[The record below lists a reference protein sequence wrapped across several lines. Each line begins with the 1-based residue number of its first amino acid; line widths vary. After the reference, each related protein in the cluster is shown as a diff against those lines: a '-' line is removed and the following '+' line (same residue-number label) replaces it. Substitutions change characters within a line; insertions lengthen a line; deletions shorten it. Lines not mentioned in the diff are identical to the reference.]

1 MQNSERIFVSG
12 AAGVIGKELLIKLGT
27 LKNVEVL
34 AADRK
39 PQPKDLPSNTEYL
52 CGDLNEL
59 TLNDLMTFS
68 PTIFIHLAAT
78 FERSAES
85 LDFWSDNFENNV
97 SLSHHL
103 MGLMTRLPSLKRVV
117 FASSYLIYDQ
127 ALYQFNSPQ
136 ISPTRLEETS
146 IIRPRNL
153 IGMAK
158 LAHEK
163 ELEFLS
169 EFYSDKFTALS
180 VRIFRGYGRGSRD
193 VVSRWIRSLISDEE
207 IVVYSPEGIF
217 DFIYAKDS
225 AEGLLKL
232 ALESDICGV
241 INLGSGSSHRI
252 ADILEE
258 LQRYFPNMKMVQ
270 QDLDIPYEASE
281 ANVSKLFETIN
292 WKPEYTLDR
301 AIREMINHEKSNNL
315 TIGLNKAT
323 NVLVTSSSRKAPL
336 IRALQKTAKK
346 IDKEIKIIAGDLNSN
361 VITRYVADQ
370 FWEMP
375 ILDDSTVKLIIEK
388 CIEYNIGLIIPT
400 RDGEL
405 SFWAK
410 NKGKFNEKGIDILI
424 SDFNSVAICLDKLKF
439 YEFMKE
445 NEFNCI
451 ETLLELPTTPSQS
464 PFVVKERFGSGSK
477 NLGIGLSYT
486 EAKSFASK
494 LESPI
499 FQPMVF
505 GKEISADIWIIPGFF
520 ESVVLRS
527 RDLIVEGESQI
538 TSIFHDEPAERM
550 FLEIAQKLR
559 LIGPA
564 VFQAIIEESGKI
576 NVIECNARIGGASTA
591 SDAAGSGSF
600 ENIINYFAAGNKEFK
615 PRKTRA
621 IKQIT
626 QVRTSVDTHYDDF
639 NF

>member
-1 MQNSERIFVSG
+1 MNRKERIFVSG
-12 AAGVIGKELLIKLGT
+12 AAGVIGKELLIKLGA
-27 LKNVEVL
+27 LNNVEVL

-39 PQPKDLPSNTEYL
+39 PQPKDLPLNTEYL
-52 CGDLNEL
+52 CGDLNDL
-59 TLNDLMTFS
+59 TLGDLTAFS

-78 FERSAES
+78 FERSTES
-85 LDFWSDNFENNV
+85 LDFWSDNYENNV

-103 MGLMTRLPSLKRVV
+103 MGLMTNVPSLKRVV

-127 ALYQFNSPQ
+127 SLYQFNAPQ
-136 ISPTRLEETS
+136 ISPVQLEETS

-163 ELEFLS
+163 ELEFLGEFFS
-169 EFYSDKFTALS
+169 EKFTALS

-193 VVSRWIRSLISDEE
+193 VVSRWIRSLISGEE
-207 IVVYSPEGIF
+207 ILVYSPEGIF

-225 AEGLLKL
+225 AEGLIKL
-232 ALESDICGV
+232 ALESDINGV

-252 ADILEE
+252 ADILRV
-258 LQRYFPNMKMVQ
+258 LQRQFPNMKSVKK
-270 QDLDIPYEASE
+270 DLEIPYEASE
-281 ANVSKLFETIN
+281 ANISKLIETIN
-292 WKPEYTLDR
+292 WKPEYTLDQ
-301 AIREMINHEKSNNL
+301 AISEMIDYEKSNN
-315 TIGLNKAT
+315 TPTGLNRVT
-323 NVLVTSSSRKAPL
+323 NVLVTSSSKKAPL

-361 VITRYVADQ
+361 VITRYVADE

-388 CIEYNIGLIIPT
+388 CIEFNIGLIIPT

-410 NKGKFNEKGIDILI
+410 NKGEFNEKGIDVLI
-424 SDFNSVAICLDKLKF
+424 SDFNSVAICLDKYRF

-445 NEFNCI
+445 HEFNCI
-451 ETLLELPTTPSQS
+451 ETSLGLPTTPSKS
-464 PFVVKERFGSGSK
+464 AFVVKERFGSGSK

-538 TSIFHDEPAERM
+538 TSIFHDETAERM

-559 LIGPA
+559 ITGPA
-564 VFQAIIEESGKI
+564 VFQAIIEESGEI

-591 SDAAGSGSF
+591 SNAAGSGSF

-615 PRKTRA
+615 PRKTRK

>member
-1 MQNSERIFVSG
+1 MQLNERVFVSG
-12 AAGVIGKELLIKLGT
+12 AAGVIGKELLLKLGK

-39 PQPKDLPSNTEYL
+39 PQPRDLPSNTEYL

-59 TLNDLMTFS
+59 TLDDLTAFS

-78 FERSAES
+78 FERSTES

-103 MGLMTRLPSLKRVV
+103 MGLMVKVPSLKRVV

-136 ISPTRLEETS
+136 KSPTRLEETS
-146 IIRPRNL
+146 IICPRNL
-153 IGMAK
+153 VGMAK

-163 ELEFLS
+163 ELEFLADFFS
-169 EFYSDKFTALS
+169 ERFTALS

-193 VVSRWIRSLISDEE
+193 VVSRWIRSLISGEE
-207 IVVYSPEGIF
+207 ILVYSPEGIF

-225 AEGLLKL
+225 AEGLIKL
-232 ALESDICGV
+232 ALESDIGGV

-252 ADILEE
+252 AEILEV
-258 LQRYFPNMKMVQ
+258 LHRHFPNMKMGN
-270 QDLDIPYEASE
+270 QDLEIPYEASE
-281 ANVSKLFETIN
+281 ANISKLIDTIN

-301 AIREMINHEKSNNL
+301 AISEMIDYEKSNN
-315 TIGLNKAT
+315 TPIGLNKVT
-323 NVLVTSSSRKAPL
+323 NILVTSSSKKAPL

-346 IDKEIKIIAGDLNSN
+346 IDKEIKIIAGDVNSN

-375 ILDDSTVKLIIEK
+375 ILDDSKVELILEK
-388 CIEYNIGLIIPT
+388 CTAYNIGLIIPT

-410 NKGKFNEKGIDILI
+410 NKSKFKGKGIDVLI
-424 SDFNSVAICLDKLKF
+424 SDFNSVEICLDKLMF
-439 YEFMKE
+439 YEFMIE
-445 NEFNCI
+445 NEYNCI
-451 ETLLELPTTPSQS
+451 ETLLELPTSPSKS
-464 PFVVKERFGSGSK
+464 LFVVKERYGSGSK
-477 NLGIGLSYT
+477 NIGIGLSYT
-486 EAKSFASK
+486 EAKNFASK
-494 LESPI
+494 LEYPI
-499 FQPMVF
+499 FQPMVS
-505 GKEISADIWIIPGFF
+505 GKEISADIWIIPGIF

-527 RDLIVEGESQI
+527 RDLIVEGESQV

-559 LIGPA
+559 IIGPA
-564 VFQAIIEESGKI
+564 VFQAIIDGSGKLHL
-576 NVIECNARIGGASTA
+576 IECNARIGGASTA
-591 SDAAGSGSF
+591 SVAAGSGGF
-600 ENIINYFAAGNKEFK
+600 EIIINYFTAGNKEFK

-621 IKQIT
+621 IKRIT
-626 QVRTSVDTHYDDF
+626 QVRTSVDEHYDDF